1 MGWLH
6 SLYAKKR
13 AQYHQAVKK
22 AKAKADRCK
31 AENLLAAA
39 LTSDIALLH
48 EMKMI
53 RKGGRNLMELPDTVA
68 GANGELEIVEKFRLV
83 YSTLYNSAGTE
94 EEMVDLRQIIGQ
106 LVTPTSLCE
115 VEKITGNLVKSTA
128 CIMKPRKSDVS
139 NYYTSD
145 ALLNAHDILF
155 ELLATIFRSWLIH
168 GNITSCVL
176 ACSFLPLL
184 KSALKDPADTG
195 SYRAIAGSSLIL
207 KLFEKV
213 VLMLW
218 GHHLGSDSLQFGFKA
233 GTSTT
238 QCTWLVSEV
247 VQHLLRN
254 GTNPTVTVLDC
265 SKAFDL
271 CKFSLLF
278 KKLHDAGMPPIV
290 IRVLMYMYEE
300 QFAWV
305 RWGTVKSSKFS
316 IKNGTRQGAVLS
328 PAFWAVY
335 CDLMIKE
342 LRELGVG
349 AHVAGIFMGIAC
361 YADDVVLIAP
371 CRQAM
376 QLMLDTVERF
386 ARVHNITFST
396 DLDPRKS
403 KSKCIYMTG
412 KRHNLRKPPPLML
425 CGNNLPWVERASHL
439 GHELHESGTMDQDAV
454 IKRAQFVEKSV
465 EIRTLFDWASPP
477 DILSALKIYCSSF
490 YGCMLWDL
498 GGSKAKQ
505 VYSSWDVAVK
515 LTWGCPRE
523 TRTFLLQQVLS
534 CGFSSAKTDIL
545 SRFVNFFRGLR
556 SSHGKEV
563 RVL

>member
-1 MGWLH
+1 MRTVKNFVERLGLVSLWSEFSVAYTHLHTDGKIRSTIDHFLVTPRLMSLVEKCGIVERGDNLSRHCPIWVKFRLGDLPLRSQARKWLPRKPCWSKASSECIDAYTADLHQNLLSKKIPASVWCSDPQCSDKSHCQERDALLISILEDIVKSSYSTLPVHGGRWIGGGNRSSSVPGWALEVEPFRAESVYWGDVWKKEGRPNVGWLH

-115 VEKITGNLVKSTA
+115 VEKITGNLVKSAA
-128 CIMKPRKSDVS
+128 CTMKPRKSDVS

-145 ALLNAHDILF
+145 ALLNAPDILF

-238 QCTWLVSEV
+238 QCTWLVSKV
-247 VQHLLRN
+247 VQHLLKN
-254 GTNPTVTVLDC
+254 GTNPIVTVLDC
-265 SKAFDL
+265 S
-271 CKFSLLF
+271 
-278 KKLHDAGMPPIV
+278 
-290 IRVLMYMYEE
+290 
-300 QFAWV
+300 
-305 RWGTVKSSKFS
+305 
-316 IKNGTRQGAVLS
+316 NGTRQGAVLY

-342 LRELGVG
+342 LRNLGVG
-349 AHVAGIFMGIAC
+349 AHIAGISMGVAC
-361 YADDVVLIAP
+361 YADDVVLI
-371 CRQAM
+371 RG
-376 QLMLDTVERF
+376 VSRNF
-386 ARVHNITFST
+386 
-396 DLDPRKS
+396 
-403 KSKCIYMTG
+403 
-412 KRHNLRKPPPLML
+412 
-425 CGNNLPWVERASHL
+425 
-439 GHELHESGTMDQDAV
+439 
-454 IKRAQFVEKSV
+454 
-465 EIRTLFDWASPP
+465 
-477 DILSALKIYCSSF
+477 
-490 YGCMLWDL
+490 L
-498 GGSKAKQ
+498 GG
-505 VYSSWDVAVK
+505 
-515 LTWGCPRE
+515 GC
-523 TRTFLLQQVLS
+523 
-534 CGFSSAKTDIL
+534 
-545 SRFVNFFRGLR
+545 
-556 SSHGKEV
+556 
-563 RVL
+563 